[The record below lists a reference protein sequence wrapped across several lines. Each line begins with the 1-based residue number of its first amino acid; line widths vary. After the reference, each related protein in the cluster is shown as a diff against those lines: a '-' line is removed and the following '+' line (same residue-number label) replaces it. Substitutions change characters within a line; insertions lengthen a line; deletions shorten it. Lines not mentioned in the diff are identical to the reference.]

1 MTKGSLKISQ
11 LFGSRLARNVYFWIV
26 AIVVSFM
33 VNFPAGGG
41 TYHYS
46 PWWYYLLRAI
56 TTLVFIAFLYFNN
69 LFLVPRFLAK
79 KKTGKYL
86 LLAFIA
92 SYVTGLIFASL
103 FKITDHYFPKIRIS
117 DVSIFST
124 LRYVVPHPPFW
135 VLFMDALLWIVTLA
149 LILFQFTMAWYMT
162 DHAKQQKAIEAAK
175 KKQVE
180 AELNFLKSQINPHFL
195 FNTLNNLYA
204 LAIKHSDKTPDTIL
218 KLSAILRYLLYESN
232 VENISF
238 EKEKE
243 IMQAYIA
250 LELLRLS
257 NSNNFTFSISSDN
270 KCNIPPL
277 LWVPVLENVF
287 KHGTRIISDNNFVDY
302 RFTITNNNLTI
313 YSKNNY
319 KAINGNGH
327 RNGEDRSVKGGIGL
341 TNLQQRLNILY
352 PDKHHIY
359 TTISDNYYI
368 TEVQIEL
375 S

>member
-1 MTKGSLKISQ
+1 
-11 LFGSRLARNVYFWIV
+11 
-26 AIVVSFM
+26 
-33 VNFPAGGG
+33 
-41 TYHYS
+41 
-46 PWWYYLLRAI
+46 
-56 TTLVFIAFLYFNN
+56 
-69 LFLVPRFLAK
+69 
-79 KKTGKYL
+79 
-86 LLAFIA
+86 
-92 SYVTGLIFASL
+92 
-103 FKITDHYFPKIRIS
+103 FPKIRIS

-302 RFTITNNNLTI
+302 R
-313 YSKNNY
+313 
-319 KAINGNGH
+319 
-327 RNGEDRSVKGGIGL
+327 
-341 TNLQQRLNILY
+341 
-352 PDKHHIY
+352 
-359 TTISDNYYI
+359 
-368 TEVQIEL
+368 
-375 S
+375 